1 MTDFTNPIKCL
12 NVYEKKIYKWKQCS
26 TFDDIINQYG
36 TSDEHDLVCK
46 IESNIEHEQLFKQA
60 IEKIEDKKTNERVC
74 NILTRIATLTYVLKT
89 LRSKQIVNSLQTGT
103 IDYNTNDDKHIGKF
117 VAPFENRDDYSKF
130 QQLVLYIKEEFCLKG
145 YKRKDEYIFEEII
158 TVDGFRSR
166 AYEKKCTISEEVY
179 RLTSYTHHFDM
190 WQMKTEKGDLT
201 PQLIKYFTSSYEPT
215 FPDLKIDT
223 NVYSFKNGIYLKSV
237 GSQNG
242 LTSQF
247 IEYSDDNI
255 PSNIISSKYFDIVF
269 TGSSETPA
277 FDSIMDYQEWTEEV
291 QETFR
296 VFHSRMMYPL
306 GYLGEYWQVAPYLVG
321 EAGTGK
327 STICNISRQFYN
339 PLDIGIVSNN
349 HQQTFGLQNLYDK
362 QIVIGPEIKKDWKL
376 DQSEFQCMISADPM
390 TINKKHE
397 VSGES
402 IKWSAPMLLAGNVFP
417 DFVDNSDALT
427 RRILVFRFDK
437 SIKVHDS
444 DPLLDDKLQNEIPA
458 MIHRHNQAYLSWV
471 NKFKDKNIWE
481 IVPDYFMIQRNL
493 IKIQTNGIA
502 NFLETGD
509 VEIGEDYQLPYQMFH
524 SELNDHLS
532 KNGFSKIRMTPENY
546 KSTFAKYNLSI
557 EIDEQKNRFIKG
569 LRMKP
574 EVFQEMIL

>member
-1 MTDFTNPIKCL
+1 M
-12 NVYEKKIYKWKQCS
+12 
-26 TFDDIINQYG
+26 
-36 TSDEHDLVCK
+36 
-46 IESNIEHEQLFKQA
+46 
-60 IEKIEDKKTNERVC
+60 
-74 NILTRIATLTYVLKT
+74 TYVLKT
-89 LRSKQIVNSLQTGT
+89 LKSQHLVNSLQTGT
-103 IDYNTNDDKHIGKF
+103 IDYNINDDKHIGKF
-117 VAPFENRDDYSKF
+117 VAPFENRDEYSKF
-130 QQLVLYIKEEFCLKG
+130 QQLVLYIKEEFFLKG
-145 YKRKDEYIFEEII
+145 YKRKDDYIFKEII
-158 TVDGFRSR
+158 TVDGFHSR
-166 AYEKKCTISEEVY
+166 AYEKKCTISEEIY
-179 RLTSYTHHFDM
+179 RLTSYTCHFDM

-201 PQLIKYFTSSYEPT
+201 PNLIKYFTSSYDLM

-237 GSQNG
+237 ESENG

-247 IEYSDDNI
+247 IEYNDDNI
-255 PSNIISSKYFDIVF
+255 PSNIISSKYFDIIF

-277 FDSIMDYQEWTEEV
+277 FDSIMDYQEWTDEV
-291 QETFR
+291 KETFR
-296 VFHSRMMYPL
+296 VFHGRMMYPL

-339 PLDIGIVSNN
+339 PLDIGVVSNN

-376 DQSEFQCMISADPM
+376 EQSEFQCMISGDFM

-397 VSGES
+397 KSGED

-437 SIKVHDS
+437 SIKFQDS
-444 DPLLDDKLQNEIPA
+444 DPLLDDKLQKEIPA
-458 MIHRHNQAYLSWV
+458 MIHRHNLAYLDWV
-471 NKFKDKNIWE
+471 NNFKDKNIWE
-481 IVPDYFMIQRNL
+481 IVPDYFMTQRRL

-502 NFLETGD
+502 NFIETGD
-509 VEIGEDYQLPYQMFH
+509 VELGEDYQLPFQKFH
-524 SELNDHLS
+524 SELNDHLTM
-532 KNGFSKIRMTPENY
+532 NGFTKIRMTPENY

-557 EIDEQKNRFIKG
+557 EIDEQKNRYVKG
-569 LRMKP
+569 LRLKP
-574 EVFQEMIL
+574 EVYNTEMIL